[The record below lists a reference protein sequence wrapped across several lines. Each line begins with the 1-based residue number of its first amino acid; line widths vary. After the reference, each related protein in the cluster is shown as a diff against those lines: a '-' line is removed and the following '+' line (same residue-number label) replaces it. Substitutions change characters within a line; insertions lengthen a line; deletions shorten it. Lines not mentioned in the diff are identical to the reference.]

1 MRKATLAC
9 LGHILIHGNTT
20 THELGVQ
27 GRSARVS
34 AVSKAM
40 DRLPSKKR
48 SMREAT
54 LAWLESAARTREPEY
69 LQLSSHT
76 ELLPILKAAQDP
88 AVSLLLGSPKLPC
101 NKCTHLCPACW
112 PG

>member
-1 MRKATLAC
+1 MKMRAVDL
-9 LGHILIHGNTT
+9 
-20 THELGVQ
+20 Q

-34 AVSKAM
+34 AVSKAV

-88 AVSLLLGSPKLPC
+88 AVCLMLRTLKLTC
-101 NKCTHLCPACW
+101 NKDM
-112 PG
+112 

>member
-1 MRKATLAC
+1 
-9 LGHILIHGNTT
+9 
-20 THELGVQ
+20 
-27 GRSARVS
+27 
-34 AVSKAM
+34 M

-88 AVSLLLGSPKLPC
+88 AVRLVPSSPRLAC
-101 NKCTHLCPACW
+101 GNTEHLCAAPHAGW
-112 PG
+112 AK

>member
-1 MRKATLAC
+1 M
-9 LGHILIHGNTT
+9 
-20 THELGVQ
+20 
-27 GRSARVS
+27 
-34 AVSKAM
+34 SKAM

-76 ELLPILKAAQDP
+76 ELLPVLKAAQDP
-88 AVSLLLGSPKLPC
+88 AVCPCAQPCQLAPGPSLAALQAVCFCGVIL
-101 NKCTHLCPACW
+101 H
-112 PG
+112 

>member
-1 MRKATLAC
+1 
-9 LGHILIHGNTT
+9 
-20 THELGVQ
+20 
-27 GRSARVS
+27 
-34 AVSKAM
+34 M

-76 ELLPILKAAQDP
+76 ELLPVLKAAQDS
-88 AVSLLLGSPKLPC
+88 AVCPCAEARQSAPGPSLAALQAVCFARSF
-101 NKCTHLCPACW
+101 CTEEKAAEVWLIQAQPDAQ
-112 PG
+112 

>member
-1 MRKATLAC
+1 MK
-9 LGHILIHGNTT
+9 
-20 THELGVQ
+20 ELSIKFEMTKVHVDDHWVDMQ

-34 AVSKAM
+34 AVSKAI

-88 AVSLLLGSPKLPC
+88 AVRPC
-101 NKCTHLCPACW
+101 FDPAKPSAQECPCPRKSAC
-112 PG
+112 